1 MAVARPS
8 MAECSRKPRPYSTS
22 TPPTTSRPMPMPACF
37 AFVVSSAFARA
48 ISERTSRVACSDK
61 RSTSCPTVGF
71 CSSGGM
77 RPSIQSLI
85 SQPFRR

>member
-1 MAVARPS
+1 MQQEAQAVQHEHA
-8 MAECSRKPRPYSTS
+8 ADDEQ
-22 TPPTTSRPMPMPACF
+22 ADADAGVF